1 MKRLLLL
8 IMIAVWLV
16 MNLSA
21 LTWGGVKLSNWYV
34 YDTES
39 KPK

>member
-1 MKRLLLL
+1 MKKLILLVMVAL
-8 IMIAVWLV
+8 WFV

-21 LTWGGVKLSNWYV
+21 LTWGGVKINNWYV
-34 YDTES
+34 FDTES

>member
-1 MKRLLLL
+1 MKKMLLLL
-8 IMIAVWLV
+8 MVAVYLV
-16 MNLSA
+16 LNLSA
-21 LTWGGVKLSNWYV
+21 LTWGGVKFHNWYV